1 MLKVFSI
8 TTDESSE
15 FLRQAMKEGFVVT
28 TLVKVLVVGPAGVG
42 KTSLLYL
49 LLSKDPPD
57 QRTSTGC
64 AERAIRVIRIGKESG
79 EWTEIPPKEF
89 EEMIAEAVPVLYEE
103 LKVKGEGVE
112 GVAEAVS
119 SVVGERVEERSSVG
133 GKRGTGDNRPPEGKV
148 VEDNTVGEGVK
159 EDEKRELKEESKT
172 QPTASTSKESKKTV
186 GEVIQKLTQLVCGR
200 HKSRRLLDMELIY
213 MTDSGGQ
220 QAYWDLIP
228 IFTHDTSATLFVHRL
243 CEKLD
248 EHPLNDLY
256 QRGKQVGPSQRATL
270 TTAQAFKTM
279 LQGLHAGGN
288 QSKIITVGTH
298 RDMVKECDETPEEK
312 NKKFAAIASP
322 HFEDDVIYCNESLA
336 EIVFQV
342 NTKDP
347 DSNDKKEATKIR
359 ACIEKGAKQHEIPIW
374 WFILQLILEAL
385 AVKLEREV
393 LSKEEVVQVSQTLG
407 FSEQEL
413 DAALAFFDKLN
424 IFLYKKAILPGVV
437 FTNAQVPLDK
447 LSKLVEKQYH
457 LRAALAD
464 PSKAAD
470 QAMSGEWQKF
480 RNSGILTLNFLED
493 FKEHYVE
500 GIFTA
505 KHFLVLL
512 EKLLVISRLSGT
524 EYFFPAIL
532 NMTTEAKI
540 KACLES
546 SKANQIAVLVVEFP
560 TGWAPPGVYCCSV
573 CHLQSH
579 SSWEVVK
586 KPPIKSH
593 SKGSSTPLTQSGLE
607 QVRPPTKSTSSD
619 MPEAMDSYMS
629 RNSIKFTKGDRPGSV
644 IFIDNFSSFAVCVN
658 IDTSKMRRDQLIKH
672 CQAIKSEVFTAIKA
686 ALRNTHHEDTN
697 LKMAFL
703 CPQQN
708 QLCNTEM
715 HVARLSG
722 CGEQWICSE
731 NREVFGTLIPDQTLW
746 LSASG
751 EPLASR
757 PLRSLCS

>member
-1 MLKVFSI
+1 MI
-8 TTDESSE
+8 
-15 FLRQAMKEGFVVT
+15 T

-119 SVVGERVEERSSVG
+119 SVVGERVEESNSVG
-133 GKRGTGDNRPPEGKV
+133 GEREKRENKAREGKV
-148 VEDNTVGEGVK
+148 VEDNAVEEGVK
-159 EDEKRELKEESKT
+159 EGEKRELKEESKT
-172 QPTASTSKESKKTV
+172 QATASSSKESKNTV

-200 HKSRRLLDMELIY
+200 HKSRRLLNMELIY

-220 QAYWDLIP
+220 QAYWDLTP

-256 QRGKQVGPSQRATL
+256 QKGKQVGPSQRATL

-279 LQGLHAGGN
+279 LRGLHAGGK

-298 RDMVKECDETPEEK
+298 RDMVKECNETPEEK

-322 HFEDDVIYCNESLA
+322 HFEDDVVYCNESLA

-347 DSNDKKEATKIR
+347 DSDDKKEATKIR
-359 ACIEKGAKQHEIPIW
+359 ACIEKGAKQHKIPIW

-480 RNSGILTLNFLED
+480 RNSGILTLNFLGD

-505 KHFLVLL
+505 NHFLILL

-546 SKANQIAVLVVEFP
+546 SKATKIAVLVVEFP

-579 SSWEVVK
+579 SDWEVVK
-586 KPPIKSH
+586 KPPIKSD

-607 QVRPPTKSTSSD
+607 QVRPSTKPKSSD

-629 RNSIKFTKGDRPGSV
+629 RNCIKFTKGDRPGSV
-644 IFIDNFSSFAVCVN
+644 TFIDNFSSFAVCVN
-658 IDTSKMRRDQLIKH
+658 IDTSKMRQDQLIKH

-697 LKMAFL
+697 LKMSFL

-715 HVARLSG
+715 HVAHLSG

-751 EPLASR
+751 KPLASR
-757 PLRSLCS
+757 PLRSICS